1 MTTTTNLIERL
12 EEAAYEWADYVVEDT
27 APRTLTRHLAPHI
40 EAVAAALEAQAK
52 QIEALNVTVNR
63 WRDEYKELAERTQ
76 QDKVCAK
83 DWRNLVQRSQ
93 LSGNDL
99 NVQHLKDKCRDLEAS
114 KDCHDKVRLTLLK
127 QIKALKQDYLD
138 RCNELNVARM
148 CFEEKIEALQTDQPA
163 QGEPIGYVIHGID
176 GRGEITPYAINL
188 IKDNPEE
195 WSCDD
200 GGLGEFWSGNEPVYR
215 AALLQSKAEPVNQV
229 LLDAL
234 SGEQAERILLNMA
247 EHVDTFGSDEST
259 TGDISKECI
268 RFILDRVAQAQP
280 AKREPLDIV
289 NCDTCRY
296 HYKDVDQK
304 PCNTCIHSGD
314 FVSNFKPRF

>member
-1 MTTTTNLIERL
+1 MTTTNLIERL

-148 CFEEKIEALQTDQPA
+148 CFEEKIEALQPDA
-163 QGEPIGYVIHGID
+163 ERWRSFRSFFVEEP
-176 GRGEITPYAINL
+176 PNAIAGQIERANT
-188 IKDNPEE
+188 PEE
-195 WSCDD
+195 LDD
-200 GGLGEFWSGNEPVYR
+200 AIDAARKGNV
-215 AALLQSKAEPVNQV
+215 
-229 LLDAL
+229 
-234 SGEQAERILLNMA
+234 
-247 EHVDTFGSDEST
+247 
-259 TGDISKECI
+259 
-268 RFILDRVAQAQP
+268 
-280 AKREPLDIV
+280 
-289 NCDTCRY
+289 
-296 HYKDVDQK
+296 
-304 PCNTCIHSGD
+304 
-314 FVSNFKPRF
+314 